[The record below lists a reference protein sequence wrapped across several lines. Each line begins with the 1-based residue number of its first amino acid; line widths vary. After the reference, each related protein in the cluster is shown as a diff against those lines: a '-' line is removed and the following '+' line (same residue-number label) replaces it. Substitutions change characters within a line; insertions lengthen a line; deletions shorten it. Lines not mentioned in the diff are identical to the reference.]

1 MLTDSPPQPHLP
13 YTEQERGTEEGQD
26 AAADGWP
33 EHRVW
38 RGGFFRRAQL
48 LPLTFLHSNPAAAV
62 PSLCARKITPPRGS
76 GVLPKEERKDL
87 RCSASC
93 DMPQQR
99 LGGADESRHD
109 WMQLCSPLL
118 SSQLSQLL
126 FARSAS
132 AADERCTCCAH
143 SEQAQILIIPPP
155 PFLCSLRP
163 SP

>member
-99 LGGADESRHD
+99 LGDGS
-109 WMQLCSPLL
+109 L
-118 SSQLSQLL
+118 SLTETTGGFSVE
-126 FARSAS
+126 ARS
-132 AADERCTCCAH
+132 RGN
-143 SEQAQILIIPPP
+143 P
-155 PFLCSLRP
+155 LCNDPDGYLSTP
-163 SP
+163 CNVGVK